1 MSVLTQKE
9 IMERISGLEGWYLDK
24 DAIRRDWV
32 LADFKSA
39 LSLINR
45 VGNLAEKHNHHPEIY
60 NVYNKVSLRFNTHS
74 ANGITV
80 KDFAIAE
87 DINHLD

>member
-1 MSVLTQKE
+1 MSVLSQNE
-9 IMERISGLEGWYLDK
+9 IMKRISGLKGWYLDK

-32 LADFKSA
+32 LDDFKSA
-39 LSLINR
+39 LRFINR
-45 VGNLAEKHNHHPEIY
+45 VGDLAEKHNHHPEIY

-74 ANGITV
+74 ANGITA